1 MSIRSTPPPIRP
13 IGKLQL
19 PDCQRITLDNGI
31 PVVALNLG
39 TQEIV
44 KLEVIYRAGRTEEKK
59 RLASRATARILR
71 DGTTSRTGAEIAE
84 QLDFWGASLNAPISL
99 DFSAFNLYSLKKYAE
114 RAVPIFADVLQN
126 PIFPEKELETF
137 INGSIQELTVE
148 LSKPETVAYRQ
159 ITELIFGANHPYG
172 WNSIEQT
179 YKEVKREDLVE
190 FYDQFY
196 VPKNALI
203 MVAGRV
209 DDALISLINNELG
222 QKKAS
227 GETVKYDWTASV
239 ETPCRVDFGLP
250 GTLQSAI
257 KIGRRLFP
265 KNHDDH
271 KGLFVLNTILGGY
284 FGSRLMA
291 NIREKK
297 GYTYNIYSTLDSML
311 HDGYFYIA
319 TEVNSDRT
327 EVTITEIFR
336 EMEKLRT
343 RLVPDSEL
351 EMVRNYLLGVVL
363 TSLDGAMNVSDLMKS
378 MLLEDLPF
386 SDFDRLVEVVRGITS
401 REIRELARQYFAP
414 EMMWTV
420 VVK

>member
-1 MSIRSTPPPIRP
+1 MNIRSVPPPIRP

-19 PDCQRITLDNGI
+19 PDFQRFTLDNGL

-39 TQEIV
+39 TQDIV

-71 DGTTSRTGAEIAE
+71 DGTTSRTGGEVAE

-99 DFSAFNLYSLKKYAE
+99 DFSGFNLYSLKKYAD

-137 INGSIQELTVE
+137 INGSIQELSVE
-148 LSKPETVAYRQ
+148 LAKPETVAYRQ
-159 ITELIFGANHPYG
+159 LTELIFGSDHPYG
-172 WNSIEQT
+172 WNSVEET
-179 YKEVKREDLVE
+179 YRAIKRPDLLE
-190 FYDQFY
+190 FYNQFY
-196 VPKNALI
+196 VPKNGLV

-209 DDALISLINNELG
+209 DDALISLINKELG
-222 QKKAS
+222 QKKAV
-227 GETVKYDWTASV
+227 GETVKYDWTASA
-239 ETPCRVDFGLP
+239 ETPRRVEFELP

-297 GYTYNIYSTLDSML
+297 GYTYNIYSTIDSML
-311 HDGYFYIA
+311 HDGYFYVA
-319 TEVNSDRT
+319 TEVNSDKT
-327 EVTITEIFR
+327 EATIAGIFK
-336 EMEKLRT
+336 EMDKLST
-343 RLVPDSEL
+343 RLVPDAEL
-351 EMVRNYLLGVVL
+351 EMVRSYLLGVVL

-378 MLLEDLPF
+378 MLLEGLPF
-386 SDFDRLVEVVRGITS
+386 SDFDRLVEVIRGIS
-401 REIRELARQYFAP
+401 ARELRELARQYFAP
-414 EMMWTV
+414 EMMWQV

>member
-1 MSIRSTPPPIRP
+1 MSNRSTPPPIRP

-19 PDCQRITLDNGI
+19 PDCQRITLDNGM
-31 PVVALNLG
+31 PLVALDLG
-39 TQEIV
+39 TQDIV

-71 DGTTSRTGAEIAE
+71 DGTASRTGGEIAE

-99 DFSAFNLYSLKKYAE
+99 DFSAFNLYCLKKYSE
-114 RAVPIFADVLQN
+114 QAVPIFADVLQN

-137 INGSIQELTVE
+137 VNGSVQELAVE
-148 LSKPETVAYRQ
+148 LAKPETVAYRQ
-159 ITELIFGANHPYG
+159 VTELIFGKDHPYG
-172 WNSIEQT
+172 WNSVEET
-179 YKEVKREDLVE
+179 YRALKREDLVG

-196 VPKNALI
+196 VPKNGLV

-209 DDALISLINNELG
+209 DDTLISLINKELG
-222 QKKAS
+222 QKKTV
-227 GETVKYDWTASV
+227 GETVKYDFSASS
-239 ETPCRVDFGLP
+239 ETPCRHDLEIP
-250 GTLQSAI
+250 GSVQTAI
-257 KIGRRLFP
+257 KIGRHLFP
-265 KNHDDH
+265 KSHDDH
-271 KGLFVLNTILGGY
+271 KGLFVLNTVLGGY

-327 EVTITEIFR
+327 EATISAIFQEI
-336 EMEKLRT
+336 EKLRT
-343 RLVPDSEL
+343 RLVPEPEL

-378 MLLEDLPF
+378 MLLEGLPF
-386 SDFDRLVEVVRGITS
+386 SDFDRLVEVIRGIS
-401 REIRELARQYFAP
+401 AKELRELARQYFAP
-414 EMMWTV
+414 ETMWTV